1 MPLKKRNNAPTID
14 VEMAFDDSVEV
25 VDLGFT
31 GLGFEHS
38 DNSFY
43 MQEDWTGETVLVHPK
58 NRKKPANIAT
68 SAVNLLN
75 TIVGA
80 GILSMAM
87 AVYKLGLVISIFL
100 VIFIAVITYITMVML
115 SAVGA
120 RLLENQSFISID
132 RTNSVTPSLGRPSMD
147 PRASTDGTDTSRE
160 SQSID
165 GRQSMDVAVSR
176 PVASTEAGQDSSK
189 SSSDPQNAPSPAN
202 AGSSSSPES
211 AAANAGGAV
220 GMVKNM
226 KEVGTPRVTFPW
238 VARQVRPWMLHLLNA
253 SMVVLCYGVCVAYLS
268 VISETIIVL
277 VDDLSGSSAAAA
289 AAASSSISGSVS
301 SVVSDGVPAVLRVRQ
316 LWIAIAFVV
325 IAPFTFL
332 KRLNSLKYLSYLNMF
347 CVLYLLVMMVIYFV
361 LHFEDVHA
369 SNVPVFPKSASAIGN
384 MSLIVFAYAC
394 QINFYATFDEISEP
408 KKRHSNW
415 ASFYAILGA
424 FIVYSSFGFLGSYAC
439 GDHVRSNVMAS
450 FPASDWYVIVGR
462 FAIIIDVSCGFPLLF
477 HPFRTCVQS
486 WCELNEKFMKIK
498 TERARRCIV
507 AAVLLVLIF
516 AVAMAFTDLGLI
528 LNLTGCTGGSLVSFI
543 LPCLIYWL
551 AFPEKKKSC
560 GNITA
565 MIILIFGV
573 VFMVAGVI
581 IVIIDYV
588 RDN

>member
-1 MPLKKRNNAPTID
+1 MPLKQRTNAAMPD
-14 VEMAFDDSVEV
+14 VEMAFDDTVEV

-58 NRKKPANIAT
+58 NRKKPSNVVT

-80 GILSMAM
+80 GILSMAI

-100 VIFIAVITYITMVML
+100 VIFIAIITYITMVML

-132 RTNSVTPSLGRPSMD
+132 RTTSVTPSLGRPSMD
-147 PRASTDGTDTSRE
+147 PRVSTDGTDASRT
-160 SQSID
+160 SQSMD
-165 GRQSMDVAVSR
+165 SRQSMDVAVSR
-176 PVASTEAGQDSSK
+176 PVASTEAGRDSSK
-189 SSSDPQNAPSPAN
+189 SSSSPSP
-202 AGSSSSPES
+202 GSNPGNSCSPES
-211 AAANAGGAV
+211 AAAASAGGAV

-238 VARQVRPWMLHLLNA
+238 VARQVKPWLLHLLNV
-253 SMVVLCYGVCVAYLS
+253 SMVVLCYGVCIAYLS
-268 VISETIIVL
+268 VISETVIVL
-277 VDDLSGSSAAAA
+277 IDDLAGTSAASA
-289 AAASSSISGSVS
+289 SGSVS
-301 SVVSDGVPAVLRVRQ
+301 ASVSSAVSDGVPAVLRVRQ

-325 IAPFTFL
+325 IAPFTYL
-332 KRLNSLKYLSYLNMF
+332 KRLNSLKYLSYLNMV
-347 CVLYLLVMMVIYFV
+347 CVLYLLIMMIIYFI

-415 ASFYAILGA
+415 ASFLAIFGA
-424 FIVYSSFGFLGSYAC
+424 FIIYSSFGFLGSYAC
-439 GDHVRSNVMAS
+439 GDHVRSNIMAS

-486 WCELNEKFMKIK
+486 WCELNEKFMRIK
-498 TERARRCIV
+498 SELVRRCIV
-507 AAVLLVLIF
+507 ATVLLILIF
-516 AVAMAFTDLGLI
+516 VVAMCFSDLGLI
-528 LNLTGCTGGSLVSFI
+528 LNLTGATGGALVSFI
-543 LPCLIYWL
+543 LPSYIYWA

-565 MIILIFGV
+565 MIILVFGV
-573 VFMVAGVI
+573 VFMIAGVI

>member
-1 MPLKKRNNAPTID
+1 MPLKHRNTAPD
-14 VEMAFDDSVEV
+14 VEMAFDDTVEV

-58 NRKKPANIAT
+58 NRKKPSNVAT

-100 VIFIAVITYITMVML
+100 IIFIAVITYITMVML

-132 RTNSVTPSLGRPSMD
+132 RTTSVTPSLGRPSMD
-147 PRASTDGTDTSRE
+147 PRASTDGTDTSRA
-160 SQSID
+160 SQSMD
-165 GRQSMDVAVSR
+165 GRTSMDVAVSR
-176 PVASTEAGQDSSK
+176 PVASTEAARD
-189 SSSDPQNAPSPAN
+189 ASPAN
-202 AGSSSSPES
+202 ADGNSSGSPES
-211 AAANAGGAV
+211 AAAAAASAGGAV
-220 GMVKNM
+220 GVVKNM

-238 VARQVRPWMLHLLNA
+238 VARQVRPWLLHLLNA
-253 SMVVLCYGVCVAYLS
+253 SMVILCYGVCIAYLS

-277 VDDLSGSSAAAA
+277 IDDLAGTNA
-289 AAASSSISGSVS
+289 AAASSSVSGSVS

-316 LWIAIAFVV
+316 LWIAIAFVF

-332 KRLNSLKYLSYLNMF
+332 KRLNQLKYLSYLNMI
-347 CVLYLLVMMVIYFV
+347 CVLYLLIMMVIYFV

-415 ASFYAILGA
+415 ASFFAILGA

-498 TERARRCIV
+498 SELTRRCIV

-516 AVAMAFTDLGLI
+516 VVAMCFSDLGLI
-528 LNLTGCTGGSLVSFI
+528 LNLTGATGGALVSFI
-543 LPCLIYWL
+543 LPCYIYWA

-565 MIILIFGV
+565 MLILIFGV
-573 VFMVAGVI
+573 VFMIAGVI
-581 IVIIDYV
+581 IIIIDYV

>member
-1 MPLKKRNNAPTID
+1 MPLKQRNNAAASLD

-58 NRKKPANIAT
+58 NRKKPSNIAT

-80 GILSMAM
+80 GILSMAI

-100 VIFIAVITYITMVML
+100 IIFIAVITYVTMVML

-132 RTNSVTPSLGRPSMD
+132 RTTSVTPSLGRPSMD
-147 PRASTDGTDTSRE
+147 PRASTDGTDATRA
-160 SQSID
+160 SQSMD

-176 PVASTEAGQDSSK
+176 PVASTEAGRDSSK
-189 SSSDPQNAPSPAN
+189 SSSDPQNPSPAN
-202 AGSSSSPES
+202 ADSSCSPE
-211 AAANAGGAV
+211 AAAAASAGGAV
-220 GMVKNM
+220 GMVRNM

-238 VARQVRPWMLHLLNA
+238 VARQVKPWLLHLLNA
-253 SMVVLCYGVCVAYLS
+253 SMVILCYGVCIAYLS
-268 VISETIIVL
+268 VISETVIVL
-277 VDDLSGSSAAAA
+277 IDDLSGANA
-289 AAASSSISGSVS
+289 AAASSSVASSVS
-301 SVVSDGVPAVLRVRQ
+301 SAVSDGVPAVLRVRQ

-332 KRLNSLKYLSYLNMF
+332 KRLNSLKYLSYLNMV

-369 SNVPVFPKSASAIGN
+369 SNVPVFPKNASAIGN

-415 ASFYAILGA
+415 ASFFAILGA
-424 FIVYSSFGFLGSYAC
+424 FIVYSSFGFLGSYSC
-439 GDHVRSNVMAS
+439 GDHVRSNIMAS

-486 WCELNEKFMKIK
+486 WCEFNKNFMKIQS
-498 TERARRCIV
+498 ELVRRCIV

-516 AVAMAFTDLGLI
+516 VVAMCFSDLGLI
-528 LNLTGCTGGSLVSFI
+528 LNLTGATGGALVSFI
-543 LPCLIYWL
+543 LPGYIYWA
-551 AFPEKKKSC
+551 AFPDKKKSC

-565 MIILIFGV
+565 MIILVFGV
-573 VFMVAGVI
+573 VFMIAGVI